1 MSRYKHDND
10 DDDYT
15 EEDDHIVVDNET
27 FVMVAAALNDVPLPL
42 NGPTTITN
50 KKKSFKIC
58 IIMGLSC

>member
-1 MSRYKHDND
+1 MMMTKLKKIA
-10 DDDYT
+10 
-15 EEDDHIVVDNET
+15 DDHIVVDNET